1 MTQIY
6 VLPKPEDLPSSD
18 AALRELERVPE
29 ILYRGLEY
37 AAYKTNAFKET
48 EFPDKKRLDACLS
61 ASIFRA
67 HAIEFLRREGLD
79 ARPDGCNWH
88 FNDLPFLGISFYYNR
103 LHVRILKG
111 PESVMPGCGRSK
123 RKKKFYDQQ
132 ETNYLIGTKPMR
144 SKANLI
150 VLWDFTPGAYALAQL
165 WLALPAKGGQ
175 RVQDVSAYWSI
186 PLAHPAEQIVPTNP
200 STPSDDGM
208 DGLIKA
214 KTKIAEEKA
223 TGS

>member
-18 AALRELERVPE
+18 AALKDLERVPE
-29 ILYRGLEY
+29 ILYHGLEY
-37 AAYKTNAFKET
+37 AAYKTNAFKEA
-48 EFPDKKRLDACLS
+48 EFPDKKRLDAGLS

-67 HAIEFLRREGLD
+67 HAIDFFRREGLD
-79 ARPDGCNWH
+79 AREDGCNWH

-111 PESVMPGCGRSK
+111 PESMMPGCGKSRRK
-123 RKKKFYDQQ
+123 RKFYDQQ
-132 ETNYLIGTKPMR
+132 ETNYLIGTTPMR

-150 VLWDFTPGAYALAQL
+150 VLWDFTSGAYALAPL

-175 RVQDVSAYWSI
+175 RPQDVAAYWSI
-186 PLAHPAEQIVPTNP
+186 QLAHPAEQTAPTLP
-200 STPSDDGM
+200 PTPSDDGM

-214 KTKIAEEKA
+214 KIEIVEDKA
-223 TGS
+223 KRS